1 MHQNR
6 RKKKRVNYGVRAVE
20 VIRGAKGFG
29 FTISGQQ
36 PCILSC
42 IVQGSPAEGAGLRA
56 GDYLVAVN
64 GHNVSK
70 VPHDDV
76 VQLIGNSKGVL
87 RLQIAENYYSDSDE
101 EGLAT
106 VRSKPKY
113 AHKPRVA
120 NASALQLQC
129 RAAKV
134 VRDLQSGAM
143 FHASLGGLVSDSKDQ
158 YNYSVLH
165 YRWNMTSPLPPPPP
179 PVSHKRDSEKI
190 VHRTVVGY
198 LGTIDIPNQLHPS
211 CMMQVYSLNTFNFI
225 IHQLACLVLSLIEH
239 NLMLKYNIIF
249 YYRCRF

>member
-1 MHQNR
+1 MHHNR

-20 VIRGAKGFG
+20 LVRGAKGFG

-42 IVQGSPAEGAGLRA
+42 IVQGSPAESAGLRA

-64 GHNVSK
+64 GHNVGK
-70 VPHDDV
+70 APHDDV
-76 VQLIGNSKGVL
+76 VRLIGHSKGIL
-87 RLQIAENYYSDSDE
+87 RLQIAENYYSDSSDE

-113 AHKPRVA
+113 SHKPR
-120 NASALQLQC
+120 NSAGSAPQLQC
-129 RAAKV
+129 RVAKV

-143 FHASLGGLVSDSKDQ
+143 FDISFEHAARVIPQSKIQCSHAGL
-158 YNYSVLH
+158 H
-165 YRWNMTSPLPPPPP
+165 HRWNMASALPPPPP
-179 PVSHKRDSEKI
+179 PLSHKRDSEKI

-211 CMMQVYSLNTFNFI
+211 TMMQVQTIL
-225 IHQLACLVLSLIEH
+225 
-239 NLMLKYNIIF
+239 
-249 YYRCRF
+249 

>member
-20 VIRGAKGFG
+20 VVRGTKGFG

-42 IVQGSPAEGAGLRA
+42 IVQGSPAESAGLRA

-76 VQLIGNSKGVL
+76 VQLIGSSKGIL
-87 RLQIAENYYSDSDE
+87 RLQIAENYYSDSSDE

-113 AHKPRVA
+113 AHKPRAV
-120 NASALQLQC
+120 NAGALQLQC

-143 FHASLGGLVSDSKDQ
+143 FHTVPAGLAVPEQTKDQ
-158 YNYSVLH
+158 YNYSGLH

-211 CMMQVYSLNTFNFI
+211 SMMQVNFQYI
-225 IHQLACLVLSLIEH
+225 
-239 NLMLKYNIIF
+239 
-249 YYRCRF
+249 

>member
-1 MHQNR
+1 MHHNR

-20 VIRGAKGFG
+20 VVRGTKGYG

-42 IVQGSPAEGAGLRA
+42 IVQGSPAENAGLRA

-76 VQLIGNSKGVL
+76 VQLIGHSQGVL
-87 RLQIAENYYSDSDE
+87 RLQIAENYYSDSSDE
-101 EGLAT
+101 EGFAT

-113 AHKPRVA
+113 AHKPRVNNT
-120 NASALQLQC
+120 NAIQLQC
-129 RAAKV
+129 RVAKV

-143 FHASLGGLVSDSKDQ
+143 FDTTGRAVQQSKIHC
-158 YNYSVLH
+158 SHLH
-165 YRWNMTSPLPPPPP
+165 HRWNMSNPLPPPPP
-179 PVSHKRDSEKI
+179 PTSHKRDSEKI

-211 CMMQVYSLNTFNFI
+211 SMMQVCIRLDSI
-225 IHQLACLVLSLIEH
+225 
-239 NLMLKYNIIF
+239 K
-249 YYRCRF
+249 

>member
-1 MHQNR
+1 MDAIPTVPTVSACISSRKIPLDDHTRDHGARMHQNQR

-42 IVQGSPAEGAGLRA
+42 IVQGSPAESAGLRA

-87 RLQIAENYYSDSDE
+87 RLQIAENYYSDSSDE

-113 AHKPRVA
+113 THKPRTT
-120 NASALQLQC
+120 NAGALPLQC
-129 RAAKV
+129 RVAKV

-143 FHASLGGLVSDSKDQ
+143 FHTAGSGIATENKDQ
-158 YNYSVLH
+158 YGYSGLH

-179 PVSHKRDSEKI
+179 PASHKRDSEKI

-198 LGTIDIPNQLHPS
+198 LGTIDIPNQLHSS
-211 CMMQVYSLNTFNFI
+211 CMMQVCFN
-225 IHQLACLVLSLIEH
+225 L
-239 NLMLKYNIIF
+239 
-249 YYRCRF
+249 

>member
-20 VIRGAKGFG
+20 VVRGTKGFG

-76 VQLIGNSKGVL
+76 VQLIGSSKGIL
-87 RLQIAENYYSDSDE
+87 RLQIAENYYSDSSDE

-113 AHKPRVA
+113 AHKPRTA
-120 NASALQLQC
+120 STSALQLQC

-143 FHASLGGLVSDSKDQ
+143 FHTDGLAMPDAKDQ
-158 YNYSVLH
+158 YNYSGLH
-165 YRWNMTSPLPPPPP
+165 YRWNMTSPLPLPPPP
-179 PVSHKRDSEKI
+179 ASHKRDSEKI

-211 CMMQVYSLNTFNFI
+211 SMMQVHSHI
-225 IHQLACLVLSLIEH
+225 
-239 NLMLKYNIIF
+239 LKINS
-249 YYRCRF
+249 